1 MYLKKFQ
8 KKFLKK
14 FSKVAAAATKL
25 RRPAL
30 YAFVIRKLIV
40 SEKRF

>member
-1 MYLKKFQ
+1 MSLKNF
-8 KKFLKK
+8 KKVLKN
-14 FSKVAAAATKL
+14 SKVAAAATKL
-25 RRPAL
+25 RRLAL